1 MYAMSEIQGSVCT
14 FLVAL
19 DVRDTGLLEE
29 FAYTFQ
35 PVKLKMSTLT
45 SLTFRRCFFPLM
57 LI

>member
-1 MYAMSEIQGSVCT
+1 MH
-14 FLVAL
+14 FLS
-19 DVRDTGLLEE
+19 DTECERLLEE

-57 LI
+57 LIQNKKTQ

>member
-1 MYAMSEIQGSVCT
+1 MHAMSEMQGNVCT
-14 FLVAL
+14 LLVAL

-35 PVKLKMSTLT
+35 PVRLKMSTLS
-45 SLTFRRCFFPLM
+45 SLTFRSCFFPLM